1 MRLPGTKVIFKL
13 GTRSKGGFLYVM
25 RKYRFANRSQ
35 RRLFLDG
42 RRLRGCDPC
51 PKKVTRSAT
60 PSPPKKKKKCMR
72 PVNKIKMFAVLQHSG
87 RFWPTPTED
96 VVGKEEECRPDSLI
110 WPPRI
115 FKIFGARRSH

>member
-1 MRLPGTKVIFKL
+1 
-13 GTRSKGGFLYVM
+13 M

-60 PSPPKKKKKCMR
+60 PSPPKKQKKQKMHAVR
-72 PVNKIKMFAVLQHSG
+72 EQNKNV
-87 RFWPTPTED
+87 R
-96 VVGKEEECRPDSLI
+96 
-110 WPPRI
+110 
-115 FKIFGARRSH
+115 GATTWW